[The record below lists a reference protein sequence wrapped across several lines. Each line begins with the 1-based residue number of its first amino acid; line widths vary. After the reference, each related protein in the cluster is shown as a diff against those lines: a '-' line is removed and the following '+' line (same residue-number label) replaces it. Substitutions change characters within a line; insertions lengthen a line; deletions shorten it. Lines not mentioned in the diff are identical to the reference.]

1 MILGVGVDIVAVDR
15 IAALLEG
22 HGSRFLDRC
31 FRPAERQLAA
41 GRGERGAAALAARWA
56 AREAFLKAL
65 GTDVRHLP
73 YRDVE
78 VVRSAAGPVR
88 LELHGLARRAFAEA
102 GGRRTHLSLSHER
115 DHAVAVVVIEG

>member
-1 MILGVGVDIVAVDR
+1 MILGVGVDIVVVER
-15 IAALLEG
+15 IAALLEE
-22 HGSRFLDRC
+22 HGSRFLERC
-31 FRPAERQLAA
+31 FRPAERALAE
-41 GRGERGAAALAARWA
+41 GRGARAAAALAARWA

-78 VVRSAAGPVR
+78 VVREAAGPVR
-88 LELHGLARRAFAEA
+88 LELHGRAREAFAA
-102 GGRRTHLSLSHER
+102 RGGRATHLSISHER